1 MIINIILS
9 LLSGILYRAG
19 GMGKEDDA
27 KPKWIPKKIRNTKVR
42 DLGIPAIG
50 IITMI
55 ILNGWHW
62 IYPLCFLAVFGA
74 QTTYLKKKGKDATA
88 LNWFL
93 VGLLFSIAWIPF
105 TIITHNWL
113 GFLYRT
119 IIVTVFTTLWSQFND
134 DVFVEEFGRGF
145 IQTMTLF
152 LL

>member
-19 GMGKEDDA
+19 GMGKEYDA
-27 KPKWIPKKIRNTKVR
+27 KPTWIPEKLRNTKVR
-42 DLGIPAIG
+42 DLGIPFVG
-50 IITMI
+50 VLVMV
-55 ILNGWHW
+55 LMHGLHW

-74 QTTYLKKKGKDATA
+74 QTTYLKKKGQNAKWF
-88 LNWFL
+88 NWFL

-105 TIITHNWL
+105 TIVTHNWL

-119 IIVTVFTTLWSQFND
+119 IIVTVFTTLWSEFND

-145 IQTMTLF
+145 IQTATLF